1 MKKILFSLAGLASLI
16 ACSDGDLQIETIDF
30 NSVSVQSCDSPV
42 TTSTTL
48 LFKVNESEA
57 LILELQTGVLDNGV
71 VGETITTESSVS
83 SQSSLIYRI
92 FSDGITSS
100 YFCDAIPP
108 ATPTVLEEIEAQDGL
123 VIIETTANEDN
134 TSFVHTISLSGI
146 SFVNEAGERITNL
159 AVDEFGDVTT
169 VIPTETEET
178 N

>member
-1 MKKILFSLAGLASLI
+1 MVCFGCLI

-30 NSVSVQSCDSPV
+30 NSVSVQSCDNPV

-48 LFKVNESEA
+48 LFKINDSEA

-71 VGETITTESSVS
+71 VGETITTESSIP
-83 SQSSLIYRI
+83 SQSSLTYRI

-108 ATPTVLEEIEAQDGL
+108 ATPVVVQEVEAQDGM
-123 VIIETTANEDN
+123 VIIQTTANTDS
-134 TSFVHTISLSGI
+134 TSFVHTLSLSGI

-159 AVDEFGDVTT
+159 AVDEFGEVTT
-169 VIPTETEET
+169 AIPAETAAT
-178 N
+178 NQ